1 VIPLVAPVESNGP
14 YRHLRVTPLN
24 SRIASAASASGAATG
39 ASAAAAVGATPVTA
53 GATPDTRRD
62 IRRHL
67 RACRAALTPGQRSAA
82 AHAIAAH
89 VAGTRWLR
97 GARPVGLYVSIG
109 TEVPTGALRALA
121 EKRNCPVYLPCIVD
135 YRYRRMVFARDAG
148 APSSINRLGIPEPD
162 ALQTI
167 AARALSVVL
176 LPVLGFDPYGTRL
189 GTGGGYY
196 DRMFAFRRH
205 RQSWHRPLLV
215 GIAFQCQQLPLIER
229 GSHDV
234 PLDAVVTE
242 AGITLF
248 TAAAA

>member
-1 VIPLVAPVESNGP
+1 MIPLVAPVESNGP

-24 SRIASAASASGAATG
+24 SLIASAAGAAGTAGASAASAVS
-39 ASAAAAVGATPVTA
+39 ATPVTPA
-53 GATPDTRRD
+53 AAPDTRRD
-62 IRRHL
+62 IRRQL
-67 RACRAALTPGQRSAA
+67 RARRAELTPGQRIAA
-82 AHAIAAH
+82 AHTIAAH
-89 VAGTRWLR
+89 IAGTRWLR
-97 GARPVGLYVSIG
+97 GARAVGLYASIG
-109 TEVPTGALRALA
+109 TEVPTAALRALA
-121 EKRNCPVYLPCIVD
+121 RRRNCPVYLPCIVD
-135 YRYRRMVFARDAG
+135 YRYRRMVFALDAE

-162 ALQTI
+162 ARQTI

-196 DRMFAFRRH
+196 DRMFAYRRH
-205 RQSWHRPLLV
+205 RHSWPRPLLV

-242 AGITLF
+242 AGISIF

>member
-1 VIPLVAPVESNGP
+1 MIPLVAPVESNGP

-24 SRIASAASASGAATG
+24 SQP
-39 ASAAAAVGATPVTA
+39 ASAAAAGGASH
-53 GATPDTRRD
+53 TRRD
-62 IRRHL
+62 LRRRL
-67 RACRAALTPGQRSAA
+67 RACRAELTPAQRIAA
-82 AHAIAAH
+82 AHTIASH

-97 GARPVGLYVSIG
+97 GARAIGLYASIG
-109 TEVPTGALRALA
+109 TEVPTGPLRLLA

-135 YRYRRMVFARDAG
+135 YRSNRMVFARDAG
-148 APSSINRLGIPEPD
+148 ATPSINRLGIPEPD

-176 LPVLGFDPYGTRL
+176 LPVLGFDPHGTRL

-205 RQSWHRPLLV
+205 RRSWHRPLLV

-229 GSHDV
+229 SSHDV

-242 AGITLF
+242 SGISIF
-248 TAAAA
+248 STAAA

>member
-24 SRIASAASASGAATG
+24 SPRTRPAADGAAAPSALAATPVPPVASGAA
-39 ASAAAAVGATPVTA
+39 
-53 GATPDTRRD
+53 PDTRREL
-62 IRRHL
+62 RRRL
-67 RACRAALTPGQRSAA
+67 RALRAELTPGQRNAA
-82 AHAIAAH
+82 AHAIASH
-89 VAGTRWLR
+89 IAGTRWLR
-97 GARPVGLYVSIG
+97 GARPVGLYASIG
-109 TEVPTGALRALA
+109 TEVPTAALRALA
-121 EKRNCPVYLPCIVD
+121 RKRGCPVYLPCIVD
-135 YRYRRMVFARDAG
+135 YRYRRMVFALDADTL
-148 APSSINRLGIPEPD
+148 PSINRLGIPEPD
-162 ALQTI
+162 ALRTI

-176 LPVLGFDPYGTRL
+176 LPVLGFDPHGTRL

-205 RQSWHRPLLV
+205 RHSWHRPLLV

-242 AGITLF
+242 AGISIF
-248 TAAAA
+248 TAVAA